1 MRSTLTRSVILFLC
15 IFFSTLHCA
24 VNAVEITDFQFT
36 EVGQLVGREGLP
48 DDALSDTTIFDIA
61 EDSKG
66 YIWIATM
73 SGLNRYSGYDTKH
86 YFESD
91 TNPHSVPSG
100 LIRALHVDEAG
111 TLWVGTFNGLAR
123 YIPET
128 DNFEVF
134 NSENSD
140 IRSNDIIEIAG
151 GTNGNII
158 FADRKNFIYEKDLQS
173 GKISLINENIRI
185 PQRERVRVLF
195 DEVNRIWIGTSDGGA
210 YIYSKE
216 EKRLYNTSKV
226 NPWGINFE
234 VSSLFDIEIING
246 EYWLATDEGIKVVS
260 ASGVVSESV
269 HKNHFAD
276 HEPLKAVSL
285 QKLGSTI
292 WAGTDKGL
300 FILQM
305 TAGSNDSV
313 VTDVIHVNSEYGE
326 ITGLTQEFIP
336 SIFKDSTDGL
346 WLGTYQGLFRYH
358 PDKRNQK
365 LISNLGDFQE
375 TASNATIW
383 GLDTDHEGHIW
394 VATQDHGLGK
404 YDPTTGRFE
413 YHLTDY
419 EETRVSFWDL
429 DIDKYGYYWVATSD
443 GVLALDYQN
452 GNMRVL
458 TKLFDGVFVD
468 RQYFDGNKLW
478 IWLDKKGLVS
488 VQTNLLQQY
497 LSNNTEQFIEYY
509 SEFSSSS
516 IRESD
521 DSDVSIPLPIF
532 KDDANRL
539 WLSNDDGISLFNAQ
553 RNEVVKTIGPSDGLK
568 SRAISVYQTDDH
580 YWVTT
585 RSDGIYKVGKRN
597 LKVIKKQS
605 RSEGGFIFSSVGY
618 GNFIW
623 YADNQG
629 VNVVDLSTLQVIERL
644 NKAHLNYNSLNEG
657 AVTVTP
663 ENTILFGGKL
673 GFNSIIIKT
682 QESIEAANDL
692 KTRPPQLFEFT
703 IFGQNQSETDL
714 SDNQQFREGETKV
727 SNITY
732 KQDESVEYDETRFSI
747 SFGLLN
753 PLNKDTVKHQYR
765 LTGYDDTWLPAD
777 NTRTAQFNNLSFGHY
792 VFEVQAKESGK
803 QWSDSRTLDIYV
815 ARPPWLHTVAL
826 GFYALVVTVALIYII
841 RQYQIRKT
849 NQQAIYESEERLKL
863 TLWSSGDELWDW
875 DVYRGQVYRANTWG
889 TLDFPQDNIRTNS
902 SYDANIH
909 PNDIIRVQEA
919 LKAHLAGKTEF
930 FELAYR
936 ARTFKNKWIWILDR
950 GKVVQRDHNNQ
961 PVRMTGTLK
970 NIHHLKEA
978 EEQLN
983 LFKRSIENISEG
995 VFITNTQFKF
1005 ISVNNAYCNYTGETR
1020 DQALASYMYFH
1031 QYPEA
1036 FTEEIKKTLRTKG
1049 NWSGEVES
1057 TRVNGERYEMEL
1069 NIDAVHDEDGKISHF
1084 VGVFSDITSRKSTE
1098 KELLKLANTDPLTDL
1113 PNRSFFQAS
1122 HNNLVR
1128 KAVPHTLL
1136 CLDMD
1141 NFKKINDS
1149 LGHQTGDILIKQI
1162 AKRIQRI
1169 TGKDATCYRLGGDE
1183 FSVLMEDYSDIHTI
1197 THYAQSVLDTLSR
1210 PFIINK
1216 QEFVL
1221 GASIGI
1227 AFYPDDGN
1235 TPQEMLKNADT
1246 AMYFAKNN
1254 GGNSY
1259 QFFSGEM
1266 NQNAVRQ
1273 LQIENLIRQGIKD
1286 DLFTVYYQPKVDIA
1300 SGKLVSMEALVRFE
1314 HPHKGIV
1321 SPGQFIPLAE
1331 QTGQIIEIGEQVLRK
1346 ACADT
1351 KRWVNQGLFSGR
1363 VAVNISVKQF
1373 ELPDL
1378 DDRIDK
1384 ILAEVGLSPLHLEC
1398 EITEGTLMENPEAGL
1413 KMMERLRER
1422 GIHLALDDFGTGY
1435 SSLAYLKRF
1444 PLNTLKIDKAF
1455 IDDIAES
1462 SVDRHMAAAIIN
1474 IAHNL
1479 GLKVVAEGVEEE
1491 KQLTILRRYDCEMLQ
1506 GYLYSK
1512 PLNAE
1517 RFEKLLTENQ
1527 KLHHLIG
1534 QSSL

>member
-1 MRSTLTRSVILFLC
+1 MC
-15 IFFSTLHCA
+15 IFFSTLDSA
-24 VNAVEITDFQFT
+24 VHAVEITDFQFT

-100 LIRALHVDEAG
+100 LIRALHVDESG
-111 TLWVGTFNGLAR
+111 TLWVATFNGLAR

-134 NSENSD
+134 NSENSAV
-140 IRSNDIIEIAG
+140 RSNDIIEIAG
-151 GTNGNII
+151 TADGNII
-158 FADRKNFIYEKDLQS
+158 FSDRKNFIYERDQKS
-173 GKISLINENIRI
+173 GKIALINENIRI

-216 EKRLYNTSKV
+216 ENRLYNASKV
-226 NPWGINFE
+226 NPWGINI
-234 VSSLFDIEIING
+234 SANSLFDIEVIKG

-260 ASGVVSESV
+260 ASGNVSEAV
-269 HKNHFAD
+269 HQAHFSE
-276 HEPLKAVSL
+276 HEPLKVVSL
-285 QKLGSTI
+285 QKLNSTV

-300 FILQM
+300 FILELTQGNQ
-305 TAGSNDSV
+305 ASSV
-313 VTDVIHVNSEYGE
+313 SGVIHVNSEYGE

-358 PDKRNQK
+358 PEKRNQK
-365 LISNLGDFQE
+365 LISNLGDFQD
-375 TASNATIW
+375 TVSGATIW
-383 GLDTDHEGHIW
+383 GLDTDHEGHTW
-394 VATQDHGLGK
+394 VATQGHGLGK
-404 YDPTTGRFE
+404 YDPATGKID
-413 YHLTDY
+413 YYLTEFADKSI
-419 EETRVSFWDL
+419 SFWDL
-429 DIDKYGYYWVATSD
+429 DIDKYGVYWVATSE
-443 GVLALDYQN
+443 GLLAFEYQN
-452 GNMRVL
+452 EQMQLL
-458 TKLFDGVFVD
+458 TRLFEGVFVD
-468 RQYFDGNKLW
+468 RQYFDGNRLW

-497 LSNNTEQFIEYY
+497 LSNNSDQFIEYY
-509 SEFSSSS
+509 SEFSSSA
-516 IRESD
+516 IRDTE
-521 DSDVSIPLPIF
+521 DSDVSLPLPIF

-539 WLSNDDGISLFNAQ
+539 WLSNDDGISLFNIQ
-553 RNEVVKTIGPSDGLK
+553 RNEVVKTLGAQDGLK
-568 SRAISVYQTDDH
+568 SRAISVYQTSDNF
-580 YWVTT
+580 WVTT
-585 RSDGIYKVGKRN
+585 RSDGIYKVSKRN

-605 RSEGGFIFSSVGY
+605 RNEGGFIFSSVGY

-629 VNVVDLSTLQVIERL
+629 VNVVDLSTLQVVERL
-644 NKAHLNYNSLNEG
+644 NKAHLSYNSLNEG

-663 ENTILFGGKL
+663 GNTILFGGNR
-673 GFNSIIIKT
+673 GFNSVLIET
-682 QESIEAANDL
+682 QDSSEITNEQ
-692 KTRPPQLFEFT
+692 KTRSPQLFEFT
-703 IFGQNQSETDL
+703 IFGQKQSNAEV
-714 SDNQQFREGETKV
+714 SEQQPQEGETKV

-732 KQDESVEYDETRFSI
+732 KQEEHVKYDETRFSI

-765 LTGYDDTWLPAD
+765 LVGYDDAWLPAD
-777 NTRTAQFNNLSFGHY
+777 KARTAQFNNLSFGHY

-803 QWSDSRTLDIYV
+803 QWSESRTLDIYV

-826 GFYALVVTVALIYII
+826 GFYALVLTVALIYII

-909 PNDIIRVQEA
+909 PNDIVRVQEA

-1036 FTEEIKKTLRTKG
+1036 FTEEIKKTLRTKS

-1517 RFEKLLTENQ
+1517 RFEKLLKENQ